1 MNMKYSQLSHFFRK
15 FWCIKMWSIFFF
27 HFSII
32 LKAIS
37 ISFVSRFEWGG
48 TTNLWIPLSLIECFN
63 GSINE
68 EICVYLINYKLNW
81 FLNFLTIGLINLQ
94 PMPGN
99 ENLNKIWS
107 VKCLH
112 NHSCQSKLG
121 QYLLIFLD
129 KTIPIYWYLIFDRN
143 FFIRTLSQAWI
154 KETH

>member
-1 MNMKYSQLSHFFRK
+1 MIH
-15 FWCIKMWSIFFF
+15 FFF

-37 ISFVSRFEWGG
+37 ISFVRGLGCGG
-48 TTNLWIPLSLIECFN
+48 TTNLWIPLALIDWFN
-63 GSINE
+63 RSINE
-68 EICVYLINYKLNW
+68 EICVRYINYKLNW

-94 PMPGN
+94 PMRGN
-99 ENLNKIWS
+99 KNLNKIWS

-112 NHSCQSKLG
+112 DHSCQSKLE

-129 KTIPIYWYLIFDRN
+129 KTIPTYWYLIFDRN
-143 FFIRTLSQAWI
+143 FFIRTLSQAGI

>member
-1 MNMKYSQLSHFFRK
+1 MIH
-15 FWCIKMWSIFFF
+15 FFF

-37 ISFVSRFEWGG
+37 ISFVSGFEWGG
-48 TTNLWIPLSLIECFN
+48 TTNLWISLALIECFN
-63 GSINE
+63 RSINE
-68 EICVYLINYKLNW
+68 EICVYQLQTKLIFKL
-81 FLNFLTIGLINLQ
+81 LTIGLINLQ

>member
-1 MNMKYSQLSHFFRK
+1 MIH
-15 FWCIKMWSIFFF
+15 FFF

-37 ISFVSRFEWGG
+37 ISFVSGFEWGG
-48 TTNLWIPLSLIECFN
+48 TTNLWIPLALIECFN
-63 GSINE
+63 RSINE
-68 EICVYLINYKLNW
+68 EICVYQLQTKLIFKL
-81 FLNFLTIGLINLQ
+81 LTIGLIYLQ

-112 NHSCQSKLG
+112 DHSCQSKLG

-129 KTIPIYWYLIFDRN
+129 KTIPMYWYLIFDRN
-143 FFIRTLSQAWI
+143 FFIRTLSQAGI